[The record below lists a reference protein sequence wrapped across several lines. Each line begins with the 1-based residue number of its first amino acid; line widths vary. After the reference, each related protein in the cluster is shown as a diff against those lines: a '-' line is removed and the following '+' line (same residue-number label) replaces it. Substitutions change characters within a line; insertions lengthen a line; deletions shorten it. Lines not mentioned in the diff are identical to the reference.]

1 MGSSLL
7 KKQLA
12 GFAINKDE
20 RNGPL
25 MINRKSPSP
34 HKADAG
40 EILAIDCGLADRA
53 AEGDRAAFE
62 EIYRRYLNRVYG
74 LSLRLTNDVTEAE
87 ILTQDTFVKAW
98 MAIAGYAGHGNLGG
112 WLGRVAVNLWRDQ
125 YRATARRGRLAAE
138 MTADQFGNEETAA
151 TAGLAGTAVS
161 SRDGVID
168 LLTGLDLERCIARLP
183 EGGRLVFVFH
193 DVEGYT
199 HREIA
204 ELLNLATGTVKA
216 QLHRARRLL
225 RNMLSEDREAA
236 HGA

>member
-1 MGSSLL
+1 
-7 KKQLA
+7 
-12 GFAINKDE
+12 
-20 RNGPL
+20 
-25 MINRKSPSP
+25 MIHRRPKSPP
-34 HKADAG
+34 KADAG
-40 EILAIDCGLADRA
+40 ETLAIDCGLADRA

-62 EIYRRYLNRVYG
+62 EIYRRYVNRVYG
-74 LSLRLTNDVTEAE
+74 LCLRLTTDAGEAE
-87 ILTQDTFVKAW
+87 TLTQDTFVKAW
-98 MAIAGYAGHGNLGG
+98 TAISGYAGHGNLGG

-125 YRATARRGRLAAE
+125 FRAAARRGKLAEDFAIHH
-138 MTADQFGNEETAA
+138 FGNDEAA
-151 TAGLAGTAVS
+151 ASASLAGAS
-161 SRDGVID
+161 RKSRDGVID

-204 ELLNLATGTVKA
+204 DLLDLAVGTVKA

-225 RNMLSEDREAA
+225 RNMLEEDREAA

>member
-1 MGSSLL
+1 
-7 KKQLA
+7 
-12 GFAINKDE
+12 
-20 RNGPL
+20 
-25 MINRKSPSP
+25 MIDRRSKLPNE
-34 HKADAG
+34 ADAG
-40 EILAIDCGLADRA
+40 EILAIDCRLADRA

-62 EIYRRYLNRVYG
+62 EIYRRYVNRVYG
-74 LSLRLTNDVTEAE
+74 LCLRLTTDVVEAE
-87 ILTQDTFVKAW
+87 NLTQDTFIKAW
-98 MAIAGYAGHGNLGG
+98 FAIAGYAGRGNLGG

-125 YRATARRGRLAAE
+125 FRATARRGRL
-138 MTADQFGNEETAA
+138 MEEV
-151 TAGLAGTAVS
+151 AVEPRH

-204 ELLNLATGTVKA
+204 ELLDLAVGTVKA

-225 RNMLSEDREAA
+225 RKMLAEDREAA

>member
-1 MGSSLL
+1 
-7 KKQLA
+7 
-12 GFAINKDE
+12 
-20 RNGPL
+20 
-25 MINRKSPSP
+25 MIDRRSKLPN
-34 HKADAG
+34 KADAG
-40 EILAIDCGLADRA
+40 EILAIDCRLADRA

-62 EIYRRYLNRVYG
+62 EIYRRYVNRVYG
-74 LSLRLTNDVTEAE
+74 LCLRLTTDVGEAE
-87 ILTQDTFVKAW
+87 NLTQDTFIKAW
-98 MAIAGYAGHGNLGG
+98 FAIAGYAGRGNLGG

-125 YRATARRGRLAAE
+125 FRATARRGRL
-138 MTADQFGNEETAA
+138 MEEV
-151 TAGLAGTAVS
+151 AVEPRH

-204 ELLNLATGTVKA
+204 ELLNLAVGTVKA

-225 RNMLSEDREAA
+225 RNMLAEDREAA
-236 HGA
+236 NGA

>member
-1 MGSSLL
+1 VGSSLL
-7 KKQLA
+7 KKHLA
-12 GFAINKDE
+12 GFAINKNE
-20 RNGPL
+20 GNGIP
-25 MINRKSPSP
+25 MVAQRRKPP
-34 HKADAG
+34 QATDAG
-40 EILAIDCGLADRA
+40 ETLAIDCGLADRA

-62 EIYRRYLNRVYG
+62 EIYKRYVNRVYG
-74 LSLRLTNDVTEAE
+74 LCLRLTAEATEAE

-98 MAIAGYAGHGNLGG
+98 FAIGGYAGHGNLGG
-112 WLGRVAVNLWRDQ
+112 WLGRVAVNLWRDK

-138 MTADQFGNEETAA
+138 MTAYRFGDET
-151 TAGLAGTAVS
+151 TAVS
-161 SRDGVID
+161 AGMGGVPRPGQDGVID

-183 EGGRLVFVFH
+183 AGGRLVFVFH

-204 ELLNLATGTVKA
+204 ELLDLAVGTVKA

-225 RNMLSEDREAA
+225 RNMLAEDREAA

>member
-1 MGSSLL
+1 
-7 KKQLA
+7 
-12 GFAINKDE
+12 
-20 RNGPL
+20 
-25 MINRKSPSP
+25 MIDRRSKLPNE
-34 HKADAG
+34 ADAG
-40 EILAIDCGLADRA
+40 EILAIDCRLADRA

-62 EIYRRYLNRVYG
+62 EIYRRYVNRVYG
-74 LSLRLTNDVTEAE
+74 LCLRLTTDVGEAE
-87 ILTQDTFVKAW
+87 NLTQDTFIKAW
-98 MAIAGYAGHGNLGG
+98 FAIAGYAGRGNLGG

-125 YRATARRGRLAAE
+125 FRATARRGRL
-138 MTADQFGNEETAA
+138 MEEV
-151 TAGLAGTAVS
+151 AVEPRH

-204 ELLNLATGTVKA
+204 ELLDLAVGTVKA

-225 RNMLSEDREAA
+225 RKMLAEDREAA

>member
-1 MGSSLL
+1 
-7 KKQLA
+7 
-12 GFAINKDE
+12 
-20 RNGPL
+20 
-25 MINRKSPSP
+25 MIDRRSKSTNE
-34 HKADAG
+34 ADAG
-40 EILAIDCGLADRA
+40 EILAIDCRLADRA

-62 EIYRRYLNRVYG
+62 EIYRRYVNRVYG
-74 LSLRLTNDVTEAE
+74 LCLRLTTDVGEAE
-87 ILTQDTFVKAW
+87 NLTQDTFIKAW
-98 MAIAGYAGHGNLGG
+98 FAIAGYAGRGNLGG

-125 YRATARRGRLAAE
+125 FRATARRGRLMEEVAAE
-138 MTADQFGNEETAA
+138 PRQ
-151 TAGLAGTAVS
+151 

-168 LLTGLDLERCIARLP
+168 LLTSLDLERCIARLP

-204 ELLNLATGTVKA
+204 ELLDLAVGTVKA

-225 RNMLSEDREAA
+225 RNMLAEDREAA

>member
-1 MGSSLL
+1 MV
-7 KKQLA
+7 
-12 GFAINKDE
+12 
-20 RNGPL
+20 
-25 MINRKSPSP
+25 INRKSKSSP
-34 HKADAG
+34 AAGPG

-62 EIYRRYLNRVYG
+62 EIYRRYVNRVYG
-74 LSLRLTNDVTEAE
+74 LCLRLTNDVTEAE

-138 MTADQFGNEETAA
+138 MTAYRFSNDEAEA
-151 TAGLAGTAVS
+151 TAGMAGGAGS

-204 ELLNLATGTVKA
+204 ELLDLATGTVKA

-225 RNMLSEDREAA
+225 RNMLAEDREAA